1 MDEEEDLRARGGAT
15 GATGLVGV
23 VAEEPS
29 SPRSGLP
36 HSRST
41 AFRAL
46 SSCDGW
52 RRCDSSVGIG
62 MAEASPG
69 ITVVG
74 NAYAMGRTA
83 AAVGVNCVRLRVV
96 PRNRRLRFGR
106 FGRSERGDGVS
117 HVGKEPK
124 GGRKELTATNDG

>member
-1 MDEEEDLRARGGAT
+1 MDEEEDLRARGAAT
-15 GATGLVGV
+15 GGTGLVGV

-83 AAVGVNCVRLRVV
+83 AAVGVNCVR
-96 PRNRRLRFGR
+96 PGR
-106 FGRSERGDGVS
+106 IYWKDATIV
-117 HVGKEPK
+117 
-124 GGRKELTATNDG
+124 LTKNSLPSI